1 MKWIAQSFNFWIA
14 QLVKKI
20 KCNKLGFRHRYDND
34 DNHYDY
40 DYLDEVNISIYLYI
54 YLYIDSSIFPRDV
67 DERGVDNWVASG
79 LDGCARVWWQEDP
92 GAIHGMSVTG

>member
-20 KCNKLGFRHRYDND
+20 KCNKLGFCHRYDND

-54 YLYIDSSIFPRDV
+54 DIFSRDV